1 MNPRVKNVT
10 PTNNYELI
18 LEFENGEIKKFD
30 VKPYLNK
37 GIFKKLKDKE
47 KFKKVRQ
54 FLGSICWEEGQD
66 LCPDTLYE
74 ESIPYSPDP
83 RHPRTG

>member
-1 MNPRVKNVT
+1 MNPRVKNVK

-30 VKPYLNK
+30 IKPYLNK
-37 GIFKKLKDKE
+37 GIFKRLKNKE
-47 KFKKVRQ
+47 EFKKVRP
-54 FLGSICWEEGQD
+54 FLGSICWEGGQD

-74 ESIPYSPDP
+74 DSIPY
-83 RHPRTG
+83 TKA

>member
-1 MNPRVKNVT
+1 MNPRVKNVK

-47 KFKKVRQ
+47 KFKKVRP

-74 ESIPYSPDP
+74 DSMPLSKN
-83 RHPRTG
+83 